1 MPSST
6 RASATDW
13 RRLARQ
19 NRPACIGL
27 GVLLLIAA
35 VALGAPWIAGADP
48 LHTDPLTRLRP
59 PGAAHWFG
67 TDMYGRDV
75 WSRTVYGGQ
84 VSLLVGLSVATISV
98 GAGTAIGL
106 VSGYVRWLDA
116 IVMRVL
122 DGLMAI
128 PAILLA
134 IALMALTRPSVWNVI
149 VAISVAET
157 PRVARLVRGSV
168 LTLREDVFVQGAIA
182 AGTRVPKL
190 LWRHIL
196 PNIVAALIVQGT
208 YVFAAAI
215 LIEAALSFLGVGAPP
230 TIPSWG
236 NIVAE
241 GRSYLALAWWIVL
254 IPGMFLGVTVLMIN
268 LVGDGLRDALDPRM
282 RRID

>member
-1 MPSST
+1 MPAWIGVAILLT
-6 RASATDW
+6 VATGALAAPWLTAADPMIINP
-13 RRLARQ
+13 LAR
-19 NRPACIGL
+19 L
-27 GVLLLIAA
+27 K
-35 VALGAPWIAGADP
+35 
-48 LHTDPLTRLRP
+48 P
-59 PGAAHWFG
+59 PTSAHPFG

-75 WSRTVYGGQ
+75 WARTIYGGR
-84 VSLLVGLSVATISV
+84 VSLLVGITVAVLSVVA
-98 GAGTAIGL
+98 GAAIGL

-116 IVMRVL
+116 VVMRVL

-128 PAILLA
+128 PAVLLA

-149 VAISVAET
+149 VAISVAEV

-168 LTLREDVFVQGAIA
+168 LTLREEVFVQGAIA
-182 AGTRVPKL
+182 AGTRFPKL
-190 LWRHIL
+190 LLRHIL
-196 PNIVAALIVQGT
+196 PNITAALIVQGS

-254 IPGMFLGVTVLMIN
+254 IPGLFLAVTVLAVN
-268 LVGDGLRDALDPRM
+268 LIGDGLRDALDPRM
-282 RRID
+282 ANQA